1 MSAPK
6 SNPMPPKTKAK
17 AKGRVMLDA
26 GSFIDALDRAIAFQR
41 NQPMCGMDAIIAL
54 EEVRGAVR
62 YAINDKHKPALGPAK
77 R

>member
-54 EEVRGAVR
+54 E
-62 YAINDKHKPALGPAK
+62 
-77 R
+77 